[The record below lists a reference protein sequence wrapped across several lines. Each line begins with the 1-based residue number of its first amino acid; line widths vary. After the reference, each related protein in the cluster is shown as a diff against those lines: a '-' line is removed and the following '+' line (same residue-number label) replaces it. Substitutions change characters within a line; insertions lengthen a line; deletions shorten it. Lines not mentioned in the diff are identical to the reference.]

1 MKKLFYVIPIASI
14 LLFSCA
20 GTPKNSGN
28 QTLESVSEQ
37 TDSQTAPNDE
47 AYSERNENLSV
58 LENTVEM
65 AENNPAQENT
75 IDADTEKES
84 AAETDYID
92 ETEPLSE
99 METPDEFEEKL
110 NAADIDE
117 LQELDNQYAEEESS
131 DSDAEEPA
139 LTEEPLVRD
148 IALDIAL
155 EEDSKLPE
163 TDSDAPAENISSA
176 DTDDI
181 PSEENS
187 NKDENVSL
195 PETDAQI
202 SPRTN
207 ETENET
213 AALQNA
219 QNVSDTNADES
230 PENNNSADESAN
242 KIHPAP
248 SRTMTA
254 KKNQLIE
261 VEYPGRGWIYQGNID
276 EKGNVDARQKN
287 FVFGGRKLG
296 AENQTFSIRARNPG
310 KYLLHFYKND
320 ALTGTYID
328 DYLEVNVE
336 NEEVP
341 LTSRIKAPDYAKA
354 VPPAVKITAENA
366 NADTENQS
374 VIDKTEVPK
383 TEEFSANQTNAQ
395 IENTPPVEQKISEIT
410 RASVQN
416 TNAGPEKT
424 IITEQ
429 ENISQGRQ
437 IPETSDDGQR
447 HYYINSGNTAE
458 NSTQNRTG
466 QQNSS
471 TDIEASDESSSSVM
485 EIPQTEIISEEE
497 KAAEELLTLAKKQY
511 EAKEYEKAL
520 ETLKQFFAQA
530 VLKIDE
536 GIFLQG
542 NILESKSNVR
552 NIKNAIDSYDLI
564 VRDYP
569 ASSLWDRANKRSIY
583 LKRFYINIR

>member
-28 QTLESVSEQ
+28 QTVESESEQ

-47 AYSERNENLSV
+47 AYSERNDNLSV
-58 LENTVEM
+58 SENTVET
-65 AENNPAQENT
+65 AENTPAQENT

-176 DTDDI
+176 NTDDI

-219 QNVSDTNADES
+219 QNASDTNADES

-242 KIHPAP
+242 KIHPTP

-310 KYLLHFYKND
+310 KYLLHFYKPTIFHEFF
-320 ALTGTYID
+320 L
-328 DYLEVNVE
+328 YL
-336 NEEVP
+336 
-341 LTSRIKAPDYAKA
+341 
-354 VPPAVKITAENA
+354 
-366 NADTENQS
+366 
-374 VIDKTEVPK
+374 
-383 TEEFSANQTNAQ
+383 
-395 IENTPPVEQKISEIT
+395 
-410 RASVQN
+410 
-416 TNAGPEKT
+416 
-424 IITEQ
+424 
-429 ENISQGRQ
+429 
-437 IPETSDDGQR
+437 
-447 HYYINSGNTAE
+447 
-458 NSTQNRTG
+458 
-466 QQNSS
+466 
-471 TDIEASDESSSSVM
+471 
-485 EIPQTEIISEEE
+485 
-497 KAAEELLTLAKKQY
+497 
-511 EAKEYEKAL
+511 
-520 ETLKQFFAQA
+520 
-530 VLKIDE
+530 
-536 GIFLQG
+536 IFLFLLLLDLYTF
-542 NILESKSNVR
+542 IYFLFFFLYFIFYKT
-552 NIKNAIDSYDLI
+552 DLI
-564 VRDYP
+564 F
-569 ASSLWDRANKRSIY
+569 K
-583 LKRFYINIR
+583 KINLL

>member
-28 QTLESVSEQ
+28 QTVESESEQ
-37 TDSQTAPNDE
+37 TDSQTTPNDE
-47 AYSERNENLSV
+47 AYSERNDNLSV
-58 LENTVEM
+58 SENTVET
-65 AENNPAQENT
+65 AENTPAQENT
-75 IDADTEKES
+75 IDADTENES

-117 LQELDNQYAEEESS
+117 LQELDNQYAEEEYS

-163 TDSDAPAENISSA
+163 TDSEIPAENISSA
-176 DTDDI
+176 NTDGI

-202 SPRTN
+202 SLRTN
-207 ETENET
+207 ETKNET
-213 AALQNA
+213 ADPE
-219 QNVSDTNADES
+219 NVLNESNENADES
-230 PENNNSADESAN
+230 PENNNSADESAK
-242 KIHPAP
+242 KIHPTP

-341 LTSRIKAPDYAKA
+341 LTSRIRAPDYAKA

-366 NADTENQS
+366 NNTKDKAEAVPDTAES
-374 VIDKTEVPK
+374 PK
-383 TEEFSANQTNAQ
+383 AESLSANETNTEA
-395 IENTPPVEQKISEIT
+395 ENTPTEQKTQKLIRTALQNTTVEPKQTVISE
-410 RASVQN
+410 
-416 TNAGPEKT
+416 PD
-424 IITEQ
+424 
-429 ENISQGRQ
+429 NISQNRNLESSDGYGR
-437 IPETSDDGQR
+437 S
-447 HYYINSGNTAE
+447 YYINSENSALTNEE
-458 NSTQNRTG
+458 NSTAAETPDDN
-466 QQNSS
+466 
-471 TDIEASDESSSSVM
+471 SSSVT
-485 EIPQTEIISEEE
+485 EIPQTGSVSEEE
-497 KAAEELLTLAKKQY
+497 QAAEELLALAKNQY
-511 EAKEYEKAL
+511 ESKEYEKAL
-520 ETLKQFFAQA
+520 ETLRRFFAHA

-536 GIFLQG
+536 GLFLQG

-569 ASSLWDRANKRSIY
+569 ASPLWDKANKRSIY